1 MDLSKVYSPD
11 EYDMNR
17 SELDSHADSCG
28 AGSNTTLLWFTDHNA
43 SVSPFIGE
51 YKPLRDIPIATVA
64 AAWDDPTDGSTLILV
79 INEALYF
86 GDWMPYSLLCPN
98 QLRHNGLIVND
109 IPRAF
114 DFNSSHSIII
124 PNKVN
129 LPLKTRGVMSYLP
142 TRKPTDIE
150 LSQCERFEL
159 TSVECW
165 PPHKLSLD
173 GADMLKG
180 GSTPGTSGPL
190 YTRDPI
196 ELDGDLTPKLIQA
209 LQTTPCDEGET
220 HHQADIIAYSNMCR
234 DLQVFSSDTRQ
245 SVVTKEFLSQ
255 CWFIGLEAAK
265 HTLLATT
272 QEGMRYVDRPT
283 DHRLRTGQ
291 AHLRFPSLIFYPIP

>member
-1 MDLSKVYSPD
+1 
-11 EYDMNR
+11 
-17 SELDSHADSCG
+17 
-28 AGSNTTLLWFTDHNA
+28 
-43 SVSPFIGE
+43 
-51 YKPLRDIPIATVA
+51 
-64 AAWDDPTDGSTLILV
+64 
-79 INEALYF
+79 
-86 GDWMPYSLLCPN
+86 
-98 QLRHNGLIVND
+98 
-109 IPRAF
+109 
-114 DFNSSHSIII
+114 
-124 PNKVN
+124 
-129 LPLKTRGVMSYLP
+129 
-142 TRKPTDIE
+142 
-150 LSQCERFEL
+150 
-159 TSVECW
+159 
-165 PPHKLSLD
+165 
-173 GADMLKG
+173 MLKG